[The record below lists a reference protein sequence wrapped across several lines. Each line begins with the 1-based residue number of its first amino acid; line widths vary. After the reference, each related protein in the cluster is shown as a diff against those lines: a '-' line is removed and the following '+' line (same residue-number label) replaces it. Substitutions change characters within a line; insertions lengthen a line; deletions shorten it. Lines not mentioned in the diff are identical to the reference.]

1 LSYTRNKK
9 SLLKSERSCVNRWYF
24 HRLDPNL
31 TPLITIEIHS
41 LPKARALPLLFK
53 IPLISISLMS
63 NSQIMGIRLLCIA
76 LGWGIGA
83 ALFGTEATWLFDYM
97 KSYIWCGMAG
107 GCIGVL
113 LTTQK

>member
-1 LSYTRNKK
+1 
-9 SLLKSERSCVNRWYF
+9 
-24 HRLDPNL
+24 
-31 TPLITIEIHS
+31 
-41 LPKARALPLLFK
+41 
-53 IPLISISLMS
+53 
-63 NSQIMGIRLLCIA
+63 MGIRLLCIA